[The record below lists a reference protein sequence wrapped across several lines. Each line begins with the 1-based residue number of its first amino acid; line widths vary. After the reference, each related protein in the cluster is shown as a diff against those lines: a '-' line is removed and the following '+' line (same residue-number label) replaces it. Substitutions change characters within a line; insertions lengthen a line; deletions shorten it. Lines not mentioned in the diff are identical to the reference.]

1 MSVYTSKA
9 DILRLLSDIEI
20 RISAAEKRLP
30 KQSDPVRRK
39 LKKSDRRNFPAL
51 RKRRGSFMFVL
62 MTCFWLTGVK
72 RICREPAGSA
82 DFMRKLW
89 YHMY

>member
-30 KQSDPVRRK
+30 RQSDPVRRK

-62 MTCFWLTGVK
+62 MTCFG
-72 RICREPAGSA
+72 
-82 DFMRKLW
+82 
-89 YHMY
+89 